1 MEIKIA
7 KTAGFC
13 TGVQRAMNILL
24 DTARLGKPPI
34 YTFGPLIHNPQVIA
48 LLERRGI
55 IALSN
60 PDAVPIG
67 TLVIRAHGIP
77 PQTRK
82 ILKSKGFKLCDAT
95 CPHVAQVQSIVKSH
109 SRKGYHIIIIGDKGH
124 AEVAGILGF
133 AEGRGTVIS
142 CLSEVDALLKK
153 MDQIGVDQICVVA
166 QTTQNIEVFHRI
178 TKEICGRFPRAKI
191 FNTIC
196 ASTYKRQEEA
206 LNIARQV
213 DAMVIV
219 GGKNSANTVRLANM
233 IRALPKPTFHIEVP
247 IELPSRE
254 MEKFDRIG
262 VTAGASTP
270 NWIIDGVTEKLNS
283 IKQAKASPLMR
294 YLMQTF
300 QFLDR
305 SDLFVAIGAFSI
317 SYAASLLQG
326 IALSFPLL
334 FIPAL
339 YIFAMYLFNHLI
351 DQQDLEG
358 NEPTNLLSFS
368 RYTASRIILALIS
381 VVLALT
387 LSIRLGLYPFLFLL
401 LASIAGIAYSIPLV
415 PHKWQVYTQ
424 FRRLKDIPASKDI
437 FLAGSWASVA
447 IGIPLLEGAD
457 SPGIH
462 TLVCFVFIA
471 TIVFIRSVL
480 QDIRNIQGDRI
491 VGRETLPIII
501 GQERIRPLLFVTS
514 LPALVLL
521 TAAGYF
527 GWTTSLG
534 YTLSLCIFFTWI
546 FMFISHRNIV
556 SKGIVSK
563 LIIDSNFILSGLIAM
578 LWKIF

>member
-55 IALSN
+55 VALSK
-60 PDAVPIG
+60 PDSVPIG

-82 ILKSKGFKLCDAT
+82 LLKAKGFKLCDAT

-124 AEVAGILGF
+124 AEVVGILGF
-133 AEGRGTVIS
+133 AEERWTVVS
-142 CLSEVDALLKK
+142 CLPEVDALPKS
-153 MDQIGVDQICVVA
+153 MGQICVVA
-166 QTTQNIEVFHRI
+166 QTTQNREDFHRI
-178 TKEICGRFPRAKI
+178 TKKIVARFPGAKI

-196 ASTYKRQEEA
+196 SSTYKRQEEA
-206 LNIARQV
+206 LDIARNV

-219 GGKNSANTVRLANM
+219 GGKNSANTVRLANI
-233 IRALPKPTFHIEVP
+233 IRTLPKPTFHIEVP
-247 IELPSRE
+247 DELLARE
-254 MEKFDRIG
+254 IEKFDRIG

-270 NWIIDGVTEKLNS
+270 NWIIDGVVEKLDS
-283 IKQAKASPLMR
+283 IKLAKASLFMR
-294 YLMQTF
+294 YLLQTF

-326 IALSFPLL
+326 IALSFTLL

-339 YIFAMYLFNHLI
+339 YIFAMYLFNHLM

-358 NEPTNLLSFS
+358 HDQANLLSFS
-368 RYTASRIILALIS
+368 PYTASRVILALIS
-381 VVLALT
+381 LTLALT

-401 LASIAGIAYSIPLV
+401 LASIAGIVYSIPLV
-415 PHKWQVYTQ
+415 PHKWLVYTQ
-424 FRRLKDIPASKDI
+424 VRRLKDIPASKDI
-437 FLAGSWASVA
+437 FLAGSWASVV
-447 IGIPLLEGAD
+447 IGIPLLYGVD

-462 TLVCFVFIA
+462 TLVCFVFIV

-480 QDIRNIQGDRI
+480 QDIRNIQADRI

-501 GQERIRPLLFVTS
+501 GQERIRPLLFAIS
-514 LPALVLL
+514 LPALALL
-521 TAAGYF
+521 AAAGYF

-534 YTLSLCIFFTWI
+534 FALSLCIFFIWI

-563 LIIDSNFILSGLIAM
+563 LIIDSNFILSGLVAM

>member
-1 MEIKIA
+1 
-7 KTAGFC
+7 
-13 TGVQRAMNILL
+13 MNILL
-24 DTARLGKPPI
+24 DTARLEEPPI

-55 IALSN
+55 LALSN
-60 PDAVPIG
+60 PDDVPVG

-82 ILKSKGFKLCDAT
+82 MLKSKGFKLCDAT

-124 AEVAGILGF
+124 AEVTGILGF
-133 AEGRGTVIS
+133 AEGRGTVVS
-142 CLSEVDALLKK
+142 RLAEVSGLPKT
-153 MDQIGVDQICVVA
+153 MGQICVVA
-166 QTTQNIEVFHRI
+166 QTTQNIEDFQRI
-178 TKEICGRFPRAKI
+178 TKEICTRFPRAKI

-196 ASTYKRQEEA
+196 SSTCKRQEEA
-206 LNIARQV
+206 LSIARQV

-233 IRALPKPTFHIEVP
+233 VRGIPKPTFHIEVP
-247 IELPSRE
+247 QELPARE
-254 MEKFDRIG
+254 LEKFERIG

-270 NWIIDGVTEKLNS
+270 NWIIDGVVEKLNS

-294 YLMQTF
+294 RLLQAF

-305 SDLFVAIGAFSI
+305 SDLFVAIGAFCI
-317 SYAASLLQG
+317 SYASSLLQG

-334 FIPAL
+334 LIPAL
-339 YIFAMYLFNHLI
+339 YIFAMYLFNHLM

-358 NEPTNLLSFS
+358 NDPVTLHSFS
-368 RYTASRIILALIS
+368 GYTVSRVILALIS
-381 VVLALT
+381 VVMALT
-387 LSIRLGLYPFLFLL
+387 LSIRLGFYPFLFLF
-401 LASIAGIAYSIPLV
+401 LASIAGIVYSIPLV

-437 FLAGSWASVA
+437 FLATSWASVA
-447 IGIPLLEGAD
+447 VGIPLLYGAD
-457 SPGIH
+457 SPRIH
-462 TLVCFVFIA
+462 TLVCFIFIA

-501 GQERIRPLLFVTS
+501 GQERIRPLLFAIS
-514 LPALVLL
+514 LPALALL
-521 TAAGYF
+521 IAAGYF

-534 YTLSLCIFFTWI
+534 YALSLCIVFTWI
-546 FMFISHRNIV
+546 FMVISHRNIV

-563 LIIDSNFILSGLIAM
+563 LIIDSNFILSGVVAM
-578 LWKIF
+578 LWKIL